1 MKKFIQNVVSP
12 FVMFSAGILLIGCEQ
27 ANSPDSTEDQT
38 SQSSE
43 VSAQVSESATDST
56 ETSKAELKSGNM
68 FYIVRDVADM
78 QLKAGDYVEQLKQTQ
93 TDLETAIN
101 DKDQQQ
107 LQSTAKTLKQQL
119 TGFNQALTGLNLKS
133 QEIDSIRQNIMQANQ
148 QALATPLLNGE
159 VDLSQVDFKKIEK
172 QMGSIQMEMIKLAGM
187 MIPQGQDEAEQNE
200 QDQSEADQEG

>member
-43 VSAQVSESATDST
+43 VSAQVSESATDSA

-148 QALATPLLNGE
+148 QALATPLLNGD
-159 VDLSQVDFKKIEK
+159 VDLTQVDFKKIEK

>member
-148 QALATPLLNGE
+148 QALATPLLNGD
-159 VDLSQVDFKKIEK
+159 VDLTQVDFKKIEK

>member
-12 FVMFSAGILLIGCEQ
+12 FVMFSAGILLMGCEQ

-43 VSAQVSESATDST
+43 VSEQVAESATDSA

-148 QALATPLLNGE
+148 QVLATPLLNGD
-159 VDLSQVDFKKIEK
+159 VDLTQVDFKKIEK